1 MIIKLRKKYKILN
14 LVVKRKQNI
23 KLSVIF
29 NSEKVTTM
37 GKKSPKNIIF

>member
-1 MIIKLRKKYKILN
+1 MIIKIRKKYKRLN

-37 GKKSPKNIIF
+37 GNNGKKVT